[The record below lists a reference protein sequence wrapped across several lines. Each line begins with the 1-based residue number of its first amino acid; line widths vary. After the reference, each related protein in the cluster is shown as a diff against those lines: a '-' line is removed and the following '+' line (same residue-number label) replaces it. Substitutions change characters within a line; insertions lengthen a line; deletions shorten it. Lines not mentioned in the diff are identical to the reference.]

1 MLADG
6 KRTRSVRQEESVRS
20 VLMWRI
26 LGPMKARC
34 NYHNIIS
41 VIQPRT
47 ILDSRVL
54 NGTILILSG

>member
-20 VLMWRI
+20 VLMGRI
-26 LGPMKARC
+26 FGPMNARC
-34 NYHNIIS
+34 NYPNIIG

-47 ILDSRVL
+47 FLDS
-54 NGTILILSG
+54 